1 MRLACLASSLA
12 CLGLISGVY
21 ISDSARADQ
30 TNLLVCIKQYTAL
43 GISPDAALGECKK
56 TSLGECVQKLLGQKY
71 EPVAI
76 KYVDPK
82 TPNVNENQVGYL
94 IDLGD
99 NNSRWLEGERWFS
112 KDFLA
117 YTQGPN
123 KKESDDAL
131 AQLAAQRSGHSFH
144 REWYR
149 QAFCKSDKIQLDHPY
164 SVEEAK
170 LRCEV
175 GVLQAPV
182 LGAPT
187 TRDLNKKL

>member
-1 MRLACLASSLA
+1 MRLARLAGSLA
-12 CLGLISGVY
+12 CLGLVSGVY
-21 ISDSARADQ
+21 IGDSARADQ
-30 TNLLVCIKQYTAL
+30 ANLLVCIKQYIAL

-56 TSLGECVQKLLGQKY
+56 TSLSECVQKLLGQKY

-82 TPNVNENQVGYL
+82 TPNVKETEAGYL

-99 NNSRWLEGERWFS
+99 NKSRWLEGEQWHS
-112 KDFLA
+112 KECLA

-123 KKESDDAL
+123 RKEGDDKL
-131 AQLAAQRSGHSFH
+131 AQLAARYSGHSFH

-149 QAFCKSDKIQLDHPY
+149 QGFCKSDKIQLDHPY

-170 LRCEV
+170 LRCDV
-175 GVLQAPV
+175 GVLKAPV
-182 LGAPT
+182 LGAPKS
-187 TRDLNKKL
+187 DDVNKKS

>member
-1 MRLACLASSLA
+1 MSLARFASSLA
-12 CLGLISGVY
+12 CLGLASGVY

-71 EPVAI
+71 EPVTI

-82 TPNVNENQVGYL
+82 TPNVKENQVGYL

-99 NNSRWLEGERWFS
+99 NKTRWLEGGQWLS
-112 KDFLA
+112 KECLA

-123 KKESDDAL
+123 KKDSDDAL
-131 AQLAAQRSGHSFH
+131 IQVFALSSGLSFE

-149 QAFCKSDKIQLDHPY
+149 QAFCKSGKIQLDHPY
-164 SVEEAK
+164 SVEEAR

-175 GVLQAPV
+175 GVRQNPV
-182 LGAPT
+182 LGAPAISVSH
-187 TRDLNKKL
+187 NKS